1 MMHSYSPPRIRL
13 AVVEHCRDLLL
24 GIGSE
29 IFAVRSMFSISA
41 GPLACGAF
49 GPPPPPLLGSRIANG
64 ARFHR
69 GIAAGLRAGRRV
81 GSV

>member
-29 IFAVRSMFSISA
+29 IFAVKSMFSISA

-49 GPPPPPLLGSRIANG
+49 GPPPPLLGSRIANG

-69 GIAAGLRAGRRV
+69 GIAAGRRV